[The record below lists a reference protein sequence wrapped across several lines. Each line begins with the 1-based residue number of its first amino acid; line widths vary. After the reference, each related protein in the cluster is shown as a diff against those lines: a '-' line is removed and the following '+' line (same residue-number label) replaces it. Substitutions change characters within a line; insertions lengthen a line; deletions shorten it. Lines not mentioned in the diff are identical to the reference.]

1 MEVAKIFSE
10 GETQLV
16 ELPKNFRFNSEEV
29 FINRVGDV
37 LILVPKQRNLEG
49 MLETLNLFTDDFM
62 ENTRK
67 DLPTQKRILP

>member
-67 DLPTQKRILP
+67 DLPTQERILP

>member
-62 ENTRK
+62 ENPQE
-67 DLPTQKRILP
+67 DLPTQERILP

>member
-10 GETQLV
+10 GENQLV
-16 ELPKNFRFNSEEV
+16 ALPKNFRFKEDEV

-49 MLETLNLFTDDFM
+49 MLKTLDLFTDDFM
-62 ENTRK
+62 GEARK
-67 DLPTQKRILP
+67 DVPTQERIAP